1 MKKLTTLLLTGL
13 LVLAVPLMAGAEK
26 EKYKS
31 DDYSFSKIKNVT
43 ITDVSMGTSNIANL
57 RTESPASLQD
67 TVLNVVTDALRDR
80 HLNVGSTRALNPQV
94 KINIIINSLGSYLE
108 HKAAYDTTETVDK
121 KEVGKDE
128 HGNDI
133 VVTVPTQ
140 ETVHHPAE
148 DISHAVANI
157 RFVVTDVRSGKQV
170 YTVTD
175 SRERSGDNDPS
186 GMLHRICKDFAKDIT
201 RD

>member
-1 MKKLTTLLLTGL
+1 MKKLITLLLTGL
-13 LVLAVPLMAGAEK
+13 LVLAVPFTVGAEK
-26 EKYKS
+26 EKYKA
-31 DDYSFSKIKNVT
+31 DDYNFSKIKNVT
-43 ITDVSMGTSNIANL
+43 ITDITMGTSNIANL
-57 RTESPASLQD
+57 RTDSPASQQD

-80 HLNVGSTRALNPQV
+80 HLNVGSTRALKPQL

-128 HGNDI
+128 NGNDI

-157 RFVVTDVRSGKQV
+157 RFVVTDVRSGTQV

-175 SRERSGDNDPS
+175 NRERSSEDDPS